1 MAIAIIILCLL
12 VGLLFLYAIVLR
24 PWLKTQPWAIKFFAW
39 IDPLELALFKKSEQV
54 LAGRL
59 LWFGGLIVTAYDA
72 VGAYF
77 SSLDFTPITT
87 RVLDFLHVPQDLR
100 GLTLSAFVTALG
112 LMIVNLRKK
121 VTKPLE
127 LVAVSDKQVAEN
139 PKVAEAIA
147 MADQTKTEA
156 VNAVADAKV
165 A

>member
-1 MAIAIIILCLL
+1 MAIAIIILCLI
-12 VGLLFLYAIVLR
+12 VAVLFLYAIVIR
-24 PWLKTQPWAIKFFAW
+24 PWLKNQPWAVRFFAW

-59 LWFGGLIVTAYDA
+59 LWLGGLIVGAYDA

-77 SSLDFTPITT
+77 SSLDFTPLTT
-87 RVLDFLHVPQDLR
+87 RVFDWLHIPQDMR

-139 PKVAEAIA
+139 PHIAEAIA
-147 MADQTKTEA
+147 MADSTKAEA
-156 VNAVADAKV
+156 VQVVTDAK
-165 A
+165 AS

>member
-1 MAIAIIILCLL
+1 MTTLLLIVALIIA
-12 VGLLFLYAIVLR
+12 LLFLYAIKGR
-24 PWLKTQPWAIKFFAW
+24 EWLKSQPWAQRFFAW
-39 IDPLELALFKKSEQV
+39 IDPIELALFKKSEQV

-59 LWFGGLIVTAYDA
+59 LWLGGAIVTAYDA

-77 SSLDFTPITT
+77 SNLDLTPITT

-127 LVAVSDKQVAEN
+127 LVAVSDKAVAAN

-147 MADQTKTEA
+147 MADATKTEA
-156 VNAVADAKV
+156 VNVVADAK
-165 A
+165 AS